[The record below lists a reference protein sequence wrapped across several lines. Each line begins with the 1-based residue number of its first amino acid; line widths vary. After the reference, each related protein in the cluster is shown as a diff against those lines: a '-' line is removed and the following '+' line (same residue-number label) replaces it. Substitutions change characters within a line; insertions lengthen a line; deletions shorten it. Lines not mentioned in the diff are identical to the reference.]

1 MIRECSTP
9 GCSTLTFGD
18 VCLGC
23 LQRQARAE
31 DAGLWGLSRS
41 QQCQLANRGN
51 GIGEGSAECEVVSDA
66 RAERTAGQDEGG
78 SSSGD
83 DGLGPGSATAAE
95 DASNSILSA

>member
-1 MIRECSTP
+1 MRRAPVIRECSTP

-31 DAGLWGLSRS
+31 
-41 QQCQLANRGN
+41 
-51 GIGEGSAECEVVSDA
+51 
-66 RAERTAGQDEGG
+66 RTAAQDEGG

-83 DGLGPGSATAAE
+83 GALGPGSATAAE